1 MQNSTRNVIKITLC
15 DGHKISNC
23 CNIQQLSLTLVPKS
37 FIINNAKI
45 IKMKR
50 LLILITVLAAAL
62 SAMAQIERP
71 KLVVGVVVD
80 QMRWDYLYYYYED
93 YGTDGLR
100 RLVNEGY
107 SCENTM
113 INYVPTVTA
122 IGHSSLYTGSVPY
135 FHGIAGN
142 SFMIDGKR
150 VGSCDD
156 PSVYGI
162 GTDGKAG
169 QRSPRNLRAT
179 TIGDELKHAFDFEC
193 KVMSVAIKDRA
204 AILPGGHSADAA
216 YWWDSDAGHFVT
228 SSYYMDRLPGW
239 VEKFNRKYNTE
250 PGYNLNTSNDGVTY
264 TFRMAE
270 AIIENEKLGRGKY
283 TDMLAVS
290 VSSTDAIAH
299 TYSTRGRENYEVFMR
314 LDKELA
320 QFFKVLDKQ
329 VGRGNYLLFLS
340 ADHGGAHNPNFMREH
355 GQPAGGWDS
364 SAARK
369 AMNDAIMDECGVPG
383 AIKAIMDYRIYLNH
397 NAIDSADVDL
407 EQVKKVALDVLS
419 HDDELV
425 LAADYEKLEQAS
437 IPEILKQ
444 RLINGYHRG
453 RSGDIVVMTQAGYL
467 PFKVK
472 SDYKG
477 TTHGAW
483 NPYDSHIPL
492 VFMGWHVPHGSTTKP
507 TRIVDLAPTI
517 CAMLHI
523 QMPNAC
529 VGDAIT
535 LDEPSSK

>member
-1 MQNSTRNVIKITLC
+1 
-15 DGHKISNC
+15 
-23 CNIQQLSLTLVPKS
+23 
-37 FIINNAKI
+37 
-45 IKMKR
+45 MKR
-50 LLILITVLAAAL
+50 VLIMITVLAAAL

-93 YGTDGLR
+93 YGNEGIKRLLR
-100 RLVNEGY
+100 EGY

-122 IGHSSLYTGSVPY
+122 VGHTSLYTGSVPF

-142 SFMIDGKR
+142 SFMINGKR
-150 VGSCDD
+150 VSSTDD
-156 PSVYGI
+156 NSVDGV
-162 GTDGKAG
+162 GTDSKAG
-169 QRSPRNLRAT
+169 QNSPRNLLST
-179 TIGDELKHAFDFEC
+179 TIGDELKQAFDFEC
-193 KVMSVAIKDRA
+193 KVMSVAIKPRA
-204 AILPGGHSADAA
+204 SILPAGHSADAA
-216 YWWDSDAGHFVT
+216 YWWDSEVGHFVT
-228 SSYYMDRLPGW
+228 STYYMDRLPSW

-250 PGYNLNTSNDGVTY
+250 PKFDLNTSNEGVTY

-270 AIIENEKLGRGKY
+270 AILENEKLGRGKY
-283 TDMLAVS
+283 TDMLCVS
-290 VSSTDAIAH
+290 VSSTDAIGH
-299 TYSTRGRENYEVFMR
+299 TYSTRGRENYEVYMQ

-320 QFFKVLDKQ
+320 HFFKELDKQ

-340 ADHGGAHNPNFMREH
+340 ADHGGAHNPNFMKEH

-369 AMNDAIMDECGVPG
+369 AMNAAIYEACGVPG
-383 AIKAIMDYRIYLNH
+383 AIKNISDYRIYLDH
-397 NAIDSADVDL
+397 NAIDSAGVDVN
-407 EQVKKVALDVLS
+407 QVKKAALDVLS
-419 HDDELV
+419 HEKDLV
-425 LAADYEKLEQAS
+425 CAVDFDKVQEAS
-437 IPEILKQ
+437 IPDILKQ

-477 TTHGAW
+477 TTHGSW

-492 VFMGWHVPHGSTTKP
+492 VFMGWHVPHGNTTKP
-507 TRIVDLAPTI
+507 TRIVDLAATI

-529 VGDAIT
+529 VGDPIT
-535 LDEPSSK
+535 FDVPIRQ